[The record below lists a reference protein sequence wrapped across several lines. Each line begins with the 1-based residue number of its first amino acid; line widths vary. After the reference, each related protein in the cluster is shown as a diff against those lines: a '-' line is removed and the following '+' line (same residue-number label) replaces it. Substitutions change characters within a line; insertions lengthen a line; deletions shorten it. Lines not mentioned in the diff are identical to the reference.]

1 MGNPLKKAFKS
12 INKAANKIADKL
24 IPKEL
29 APFLP
34 ILGAFAPGLGLAGT
48 GVFNQYILPQLLTA
62 ASSAKMQG
70 EIDPMQQAITGIMS
84 ALQGPVKQTA
94 AEKELIK
101 QNPELVERL
110 KKANQLEEGLS
121 IDASKLRELSQKPG
135 QQIFGTDA
143 SGSPFGR
150 FTEAINEY
158 NPFGIDADDVLQFG
172 QGDEAQFF
180 LKDSAALDD
189 FLSKTVTEP
198 VAGIENLTGDKLI
211 SELSKAEGFDAD
223 KITGMLDD
231 IYDVSGKPNLQ
242 IALNK
247 ARGFFDTP
255 IGFNYPT
262 LAKVGIGASPF
273 LGAQAEQLKDEQDAL
288 LAQQEAD
295 RDAFNSSRQALTEY
309 FRRLSDPTG
318 MFAAEGGRAGFKEG
332 GKSGG
337 GMLSGLLSLLD
348 PRTKSGKTTIGLNEV
363 YDILDPSYA
372 LSLGSLFGLYNEGG
386 QVNEGIMSAAP
397 GMPQGM
403 QVDGRNGTFIPM
415 GVKEKADDVPA
426 MLSKNEFV
434 MTADAVRGMGNG
446 DVNSGAQKM
455 YDLMNSLEARV

>member
-1 MGNPLKKAFKS
+1 
-12 INKAANKIADKL
+12 
-24 IPKEL
+24 
-29 APFLP
+29 
-34 ILGAFAPGLGLAGT
+34 
-48 GVFNQYILPQLLTA
+48 
-62 ASSAKMQG
+62 
-70 EIDPMQQAITGIMS
+70 
-84 ALQGPVKQTA
+84 
-94 AEKELIK
+94 
-101 QNPELVERL
+101 
-110 KKANQLEEGLS
+110 
-121 IDASKLRELSQKPG
+121 
-135 QQIFGTDA
+135 
-143 SGSPFGR
+143 
-150 FTEAINEY
+150 
-158 NPFGIDADDVLQFG
+158 
-172 QGDEAQFF
+172 
-180 LKDSAALDD
+180 
-189 FLSKTVTEP
+189 
-198 VAGIENLTGDKLI
+198 
-211 SELSKAEGFDAD
+211 
-223 KITGMLDD
+223 MLDD